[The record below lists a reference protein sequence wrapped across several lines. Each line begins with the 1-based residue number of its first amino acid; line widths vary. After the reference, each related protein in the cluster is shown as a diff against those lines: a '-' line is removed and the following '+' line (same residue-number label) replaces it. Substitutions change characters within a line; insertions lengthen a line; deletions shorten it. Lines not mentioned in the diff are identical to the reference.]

1 IYAGLIDIGAYEWN
15 QPDAIES
22 DDIAIPLTTTLNQN
36 YPNPFNPSTTIQF
49 ALPNSPLTKGAGG
62 LSPHK
67 GVGHV
72 SLHIYDISGRLVKTL
87 LDNEPYQPGYH
98 SIQWNGCNGNGA
110 TAGSGIYLYQLETVS
125 PKNQKEVMTRRMTLL
140 K

>member
-1 IYAGLIDIGAYEWN
+1 MKVLNKSEANSSLSEYID
-15 QPDAIES
+15 QIE
-22 DDIAIPLTTTLNQN
+22 DDTASIPLEFQLNQN

-62 LSPHK
+62 LSPHR

-87 LDNEPYQPGYH
+87 LDHEPYQPGYH
-98 SIQWNGCNGNGA
+98 SIQWNGRNGNG
-110 TAGSGIYLYQLETVS
+110 TAVSSGIYFYKIEAGAYNKT
-125 PKNQKEVMTRRMTLL
+125 KRMTLL